1 MSAEEPSRGA
11 NCAPLGG
18 SEAAKPRAWG
28 GYAGDGTS
36 DPLALPRVPDPAPRL
51 HRKRDVV
58 ACALFVVATATMGIG
73 AFRPHPPATLG
84 TENRA
89 IAPWPPLAATREF
102 AAAFER
108 AFSDRFGA
116 RDALLRLHNRTLV
129 RVFGVSPAPNVLI
142 ARDGWLF
149 FKGEDGHAL
158 DRFYRGTLAVDDHQL
173 RDVVDELRRR
183 ARYLASQGIAYVV
196 TIAPDKATVY
206 PEMLPAW
213 VRPVTPRSPLDRLV
227 AMIERDRFVRYVD
240 LRPALRAAKTRERVY
255 YATDSHW
262 NSLGAPVA
270 YEAIMRAIGDAL
282 APRKIAIAPVTLPPY
297 VPGVDV
303 YHGDLARMTGDTDH
317 FPEPDYAPL
326 WKILAAGDSRCA
338 KRQDSGKDPG
348 LAWYACDRPG
358 LPRAV
363 MYRDSMAIPL
373 IPLLSENFAHVVYVE
388 SHRFDPA
395 FIGREKPDVVIE
407 EMVERAMFAPAATP
421 MAMPNGR

>member
-1 MSAEEPSRGA
+1 M
-11 NCAPLGG
+11 
-18 SEAAKPRAWG
+18 
-28 GYAGDGTS
+28 S
-36 DPLALPRVPDPAPRL
+36 DPLALPRVPGPAPR
-51 HRKRDVV
+51 RNTGRDIA
-58 ACALFVVATATMGIG
+58 ACALFVVATVAMGIG
-73 AFRPHPPATLG
+73 AFRPHPPATLAA
-84 TENRA
+84 ENRV
-89 IAPWPPLAATREF
+89 IAPWPPLAPTREF
-102 AAAFER
+102 ATGFER

-116 RDALLRLHNRTLV
+116 RNALLRLHNRVLV

-158 DRFYRGTLAVDDHQL
+158 DRFYRGTLPVDDSQL
-173 RDVVDELRRR
+173 RGVVDELRRR
-183 ARYLASQGIAYVV
+183 AHYLAPQGIAYVV
-196 TIAPDKATVY
+196 TIAPDKATIY

-227 AMIERDRFVRYVD
+227 AMIESDGSIRYVD
-240 LRPALRAAKTRERVY
+240 LRPLLRAAKARDRVY

-282 APRKIAIAPVTLPPY
+282 APRTVSIAPVTLPPY

-303 YHGDLARMTGDTDH
+303 YHGDLARMTGDPNH

-326 WKILAAGDSRCA
+326 WKILSATDSRCA
-338 KRQDSGKDPG
+338 KRQDAGKDLG
-348 LAWYACDRPG
+348 YAWYACDRPG

-395 FIGREKPDVVIE
+395 FIARETPDVVIE
-407 EMVERAMFAPAATP
+407 EMVERAMFAPAGTP
-421 MAMPNGR
+421 MPNANGR

>member
-1 MSAEEPSRGA
+1 MKR
-11 NCAPLGG
+11 
-18 SEAAKPRAWG
+18 EA
-28 GYAGDGTS
+28 
-36 DPLALPRVPDPAPRL
+36 L
-51 HRKRDVV
+51 
-58 ACALFVVATATMGIG
+58 ACALFVLATAAMGIA
-73 AFRPHPPATLG
+73 AFRPHPETTLA

-89 IAPWPPLAATREF
+89 IAPWPPLPATREF
-102 AAAFER
+102 TSAFEH

-116 RDALLRLHNRTLV
+116 RNALLRLHNRVLV
-129 RVFGVSPAPNVLI
+129 RVFGVSPAPNVLL

-158 DRFYRGTLAVDDHQL
+158 DRFYRGTQPIGDSQL
-173 RDVVDELRRR
+173 RNVVDELARR
-183 ARYLASQGIAYVV
+183 AHYLAAQGIAYIV
-196 TIAPDKATVY
+196 TIAPDKATIY

-213 VRPVTPRSPLDRLV
+213 VKPVIPRSPLDRLV
-227 AMIERDRFVRYVD
+227 AMIERDVSIRYVD

-270 YEAIMRAIGDAL
+270 YEAIMRALADAL
-282 APRKIAIAPVTLPPY
+282 VPRTVSIAPVTLPPY

-303 YHGDLARMTGDTDH
+303 YHGDLARMTGDPQH

-326 WKILAAGDSRCA
+326 WKILAAKDARCA
-338 KRQDSGKDPG
+338 KRQDAGKDLG
-348 LAWYACDRPG
+348 YEWYFCDRPG

-373 IPLLSENFAHVVYVE
+373 IPLLSENFSHVVYVE
-388 SHRFDPA
+388 SHRLDPA
-395 FIGREKPDVVIE
+395 FIAREKPDVVVE

-421 MAMPNGR
+421 LANANGR

>member
-1 MSAEEPSRGA
+1 MSETR
-11 NCAPLGG
+11 
-18 SEAAKPRAWG
+18 
-28 GYAGDGTS
+28 S
-36 DPLALPRVPDPAPRL
+36 DPLALPRVPDPAPRR
-51 HRKRDVV
+51 HVKRDVV
-58 ACALFVVATATMGIG
+58 ACALFVVATAAMGIG
-73 AFRPHPPATLG
+73 AFRAHPAATLE
-84 TENRA
+84 TENRV

-102 AAAFER
+102 AKDFER

-116 RDALLRLHNRTLV
+116 RDALLRLHNRVLV

-158 DRFYRGTLAVDDHQL
+158 DRFYRGTLRIDDSQL
-173 RDVVDELRRR
+173 RSVVDELRRR

-196 TIAPDKATVY
+196 TIAPDKATIY
-206 PEMLPAW
+206 PELLPAW
-213 VRPVTPRSPLDRLV
+213 VRPVAPRSALDRLV
-227 AMIERDRFVRYVD
+227 AMIESDGTVRYVD
-240 LRPALRAAKTRERVY
+240 LRPLLRAAKARERVY

-270 YEAIMRAIGDAL
+270 YEAIMRAIGDVL
-282 APRKIAIAPVTLPPY
+282 APRTVSIAPVTLPPY

-303 YHGDLARMTGDTDH
+303 YHGDLARMTGDPNH

-326 WKILAAGDSRCA
+326 WKILAATDSRCA
-338 KRQDSGKDPG
+338 KRQDAGKDLG
-348 LAWYACDRPG
+348 YEWYACDRPG

-363 MYRDSMAIPL
+363 LYRDSMAIPL

-388 SHRFDPA
+388 SHQFDPA
-395 FIGREKPDVVIE
+395 FIAREKPDVVIE

-421 MAMPNGR
+421 MQNANGR

>member
-1 MSAEEPSRGA
+1 MSETR
-11 NCAPLGG
+11 
-18 SEAAKPRAWG
+18 
-28 GYAGDGTS
+28 S
-36 DPLALPRVPDPAPRL
+36 DPLALPRVPDPAPRR
-51 HRKRDVV
+51 HVKRDVV
-58 ACALFVVATATMGIG
+58 ACALFVVATAAMGIG
-73 AFRPHPPATLG
+73 AFRAHPAATLE
-84 TENRA
+84 TENRV

-102 AAAFER
+102 AKDFER

-116 RDALLRLHNRTLV
+116 RVALLRLHNRVLV

-158 DRFYRGTLAVDDHQL
+158 DRFYRGTLRIDDSQL
-173 RDVVDELRRR
+173 RSVVDELRRR

-206 PEMLPAW
+206 PELLPAW
-213 VRPVTPRSPLDRLV
+213 VRPVAPRSALDRLV
-227 AMIERDRFVRYVD
+227 AMIESDGTVRYVD
-240 LRPALRAAKTRERVY
+240 LRPLLRAAKARERVY

-270 YEAIMRAIGDAL
+270 YEAIMRAIGDVL
-282 APRKIAIAPVTLPPY
+282 APRTVSIAPVTLPPY

-303 YHGDLARMTGDTDH
+303 YHGDLARMTGDPNH

-326 WKILAAGDSRCA
+326 WKILAATDSRCA
-338 KRQDSGKDPG
+338 KRQDAGKDLG
-348 LAWYACDRPG
+348 YEWYACDRPG

-363 MYRDSMAIPL
+363 LYRDSMAIPL

-388 SHRFDPA
+388 SHQFDPA
-395 FIGREKPDVVIE
+395 FIAREKPDVVIE

-421 MAMPNGR
+421 MQNANGR